1 MMTIGSRK
9 SLLVAGAVATALAV
23 SGAGAYA
30 AANSGTDAGPG
41 EQAATVAPGP
51 ERQLRANGLNASEAQ
66 PLFSLANGERV
77 GLVSNAVTKCLV
89 RSLGSRF
96 AGETCATTA
105 EIAEGH
111 AVSVGD
117 ECGSTG
123 KNLMEITGL
132 APEGVVSV
140 RLISSD
146 GTSRSTSVL
155 SGAFKFD
162 GTNPAAGAPYPTGL
176 EWLGSNGSGVG
187 RAGLGAA
194 HDAGPLAEARRLA
207 MREQQPLEGPA
218 RRGGKRAGRHDAV
231 FCCDR

>member
-1 MMTIGSRK
+1 MMTMGSRK
-9 SLLVAGAVATALAV
+9 SLLVAGAVTTALAV
-23 SGAGAYA
+23 TGAGAYA
-30 AANSGTDAGPG
+30 AANSATNAGPG

-51 ERQLRANGLNASEAQ
+51 ERQLRASDLNASEAQ
-66 PLFSLANGERV
+66 PLFSLANGESV
-77 GLVSNAVTKCLV
+77 GLVSNAATKCLV

-111 AVSVGD
+111 ATSVGD

-132 APEGVVSV
+132 APEGAIGV

-146 GTSRSTSVL
+146 GTARSASVV

-162 GTNPAAGAPYPTGL
+162 GTNPVAGGPYPTGL
-176 EWLGSNGSGVG
+176 EWVGSRVG
-187 RAGLGAA
+187 TAGLPV
-194 HDAGPLAEARRLA
+194 AGD
-207 MREQQPLEGPA
+207 Q
-218 RRGGKRAGRHDAV
+218 
-231 FCCDR
+231 FCEPTS

>member
-1 MMTIGSRK
+1 MMKIGSRK
-9 SLLVAGAVATALAV
+9 SLLVAGALTTALAV

-51 ERQLRANGLNASEAQ
+51 ERQLRVNGLNASEAQ

-96 AGETCATTA
+96 AGEMCATTA

-111 AVSVGD
+111 GVSITD
-117 ECGSTG
+117 ECATTG
-123 KNLMEITGL
+123 NDLMEITGL

-146 GTSRSTSVL
+146 RTARSASVV

-162 GTNPAAGAPYPTGL
+162 GTNPVAGGPYPTGL
-176 EWLGSNGSGVG
+176 EWVGSDARRVG
-187 RAGLGAA
+187 TAGLPV
-194 HDAGPLAEARRLA
+194 AGD
-207 MREQQPLEGPA
+207 Q
-218 RRGGKRAGRHDAV
+218 
-231 FCCDR
+231 FCEPTS